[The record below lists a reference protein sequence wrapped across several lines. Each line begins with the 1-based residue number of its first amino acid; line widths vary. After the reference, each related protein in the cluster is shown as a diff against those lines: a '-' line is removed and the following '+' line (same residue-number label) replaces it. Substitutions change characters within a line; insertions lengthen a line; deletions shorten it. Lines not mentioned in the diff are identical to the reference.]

1 MLDVRLTKEVRD
13 QYQRGFFLALL
24 QFLQSIC
31 IVGGAYFTAWIVD
44 GVFLKSRSVEEAVPQ
59 FMVLLLFL
67 CLRPLCIWGID
78 VLAKKIA
85 VRVKSRLRKELSQ
98 RIFMAGTVTLNGEE
112 NGALLHLLTESVE
125 SVDEYFSKFLP
136 QLITVAIVPIVIIG
150 VVLPLDLSTLFL
162 FCITAPLIPIF
173 MILIGKRAEKANQ
186 RQWKTL
192 SHLSQ
197 HFFEVMK
204 GLTVLKLFGRS
215 KDQEVLVRRSSENF
229 RTATMSVLRVAFLSA
244 LVLEMVATLSV
255 ALVAVTVGLRLL
267 SGEIDF
273 LLAFFLLLIAPEF
286 YQPFRQLG
294 SAFHSAITAVT
305 AAQHIY
311 QRLGE
316 GFAMRGEFGQGFCT
330 QNVAIEFQQ
339 VNFAYEN
346 KSTFALDDVS
356 LDIPAN
362 QRIAIVGT
370 SGAGKTTLIRAIL
383 GFITPQTGEV
393 LINGRNLQNL
403 TKRSW
408 FSHIAYVGQNPH
420 IFQATIAENIAL
432 AKHASLEEIKQA
444 AKLAKAH
451 DFIMQLAEGYETK
464 IGDGGQSLS
473 GGQKRRLALARV
485 FLQDVPLVIL
495 DEPTAGIDVKTEME
509 LEESLDALGTNR
521 TLIFIAHKLKLAQ
534 KADKI
539 VVMEQGRICEMGS
552 HEELIARNGTYAAL
566 YQAYKGALS

>member
-67 CLRPLCIWGID
+67 CLRPLCIWSID

-98 RIFMAGTVTLNGEE
+98 RIFIAGTVTLNGEE

-136 QLITVAIVPIVIIG
+136 QLITIAIAPIVIIS

-286 YQPFRQLG
+286 YQPLRQFG

-316 GFAMRGEFGQGFCT
+316 GFVMRAEFGQDFCA

-339 VNFAYEN
+339 VKFAYEN
-346 KSTFALDDVS
+346 KSAFVLDDVS

-383 GFITPQTGEV
+383 GFITPQAGEV

-420 IFQATIAENIAL
+420 IFQATIGENIAL
-432 AKHASLEEIKQA
+432 AKRASLEEIKQA

-451 DFIMQLAEGYETK
+451 DFIMQLPQEYETR

-473 GGQKRRLALARV
+473 GGQKRRLALARA

-521 TLIFIAHKLKLAQ
+521 TLLFIAHKLKLAQ

-566 YQAYKGALS
+566 YQAYKGALP